1 MNAPQL
7 PKTLVNPKASI
18 QSGNSRFAKRLKQ
31 EVRGD
36 VYFDEA
42 SRGRYSTDAS
52 IYQIMPLGVVLPK
65 TPLDLEIALD
75 IARDEE
81 IPVLPRGGGTS
92 QCGQTVGE
100 ALVIDTSK
108 YLRSITA
115 LDVER
120 QRAVVQP
127 GLVLDHLNAQLK
139 SKGLWFPVDV
149 STAAQ
154 CTLGGMTGNNSC
166 GSRSLHYGNM
176 VHNVLGID
184 AILEDGTKAYFGTF
198 GDQGDMSLSSR
209 RLSDLVS
216 RLFQISSSVKSDI
229 QNVWPKVMRRVGGYN
244 LDIFFP
250 QSERPY
256 TSDGSLN
263 LSHLL
268 VGSEGTLA
276 TFESIHLKLSKL
288 PSHKLLGVVNFPDF
302 QTSMELT
309 K

>member
-7 PKTLVNPKASI
+7 PNTLINPRQPQERS
-18 QSGNSRFAKRLKQ
+18 SSRLAKRLRR

-36 VYFDEA
+36 IHFDEA
-42 SRGRYSTDAS
+42 ARGRYSTDAS

-65 TPLDLEIALD
+65 TSLDLRIALD
-75 IARDEE
+75 IARDEGVA
-81 IPVLPRGGGTS
+81 VLPRGAGTS

-108 YLRSITA
+108 YLCSLTR
-115 LDVER
+115 LDTEN
-120 QRAVVQP
+120 QTAVVQP
-127 GLVLDHLNAQLK
+127 GLVLDHLNARLK
-139 SKGLWFPVDV
+139 PKGLWFPVDV

-184 AILEDGTKAYFGTF
+184 AILDDGTQAYFGGF
-198 GDQGDMSLSSR
+198 GDKGDMRLSGR

-216 RLFQISSSVKSDI
+216 RLFQISDSVKTDI
-229 QNVWPKVMRRVGGYN
+229 QDVWPKVMRRVGGYN

-250 QSERPY
+250 QSEGPTPR
-256 TSDGSLN
+256 TA
-263 LSHLL
+263 
-268 VGSEGTLA
+268 V
-276 TFESIHLKLSKL
+276 
-288 PSHKLLGVVNFPDF
+288 
-302 QTSMELT
+302 
-309 K
+309 